1 MSRSDP
7 IAWTRIGKAIAR
19 ISLARAYR
27 FELLQRDEVSAIV
40 TAVNSWFPEISVGS
54 ASCYLREGFF
64 RDDVY
69 FDGEP
74 EKDVLVVLIKKGHEV
89 AGLFSCERDRNT
101 LSLYAR
107 LGVIAPA
114 HRGRG
119 LSRAFPLLAEAIG
132 RAIGM
137 GMIYGMAT
145 LKVPHVQRA
154 FETLGW
160 QLIGIT
166 PGYDREM
173 VAPGVVKR
181 VYEAIYAKVLVAETG
196 LLRPCAR
203 NLTEKTRAFF
213 RLLFPR
219 KRLQRA

>member
-1 MSRSDP
+1 M
-7 IAWTRIGKAIAR
+7 AWTRIEKTIAKVQLTR
-19 ISLARAYR
+19 GYR
-27 FELLQRDEVSAIV
+27 FELLQRQEIPAIV
-40 TAVNSWFPEISVGS
+40 AHVKAWFPEISVGS

-69 FDGEP
+69 FASEP
-74 EKDVLVVLIKKGHEV
+74 DKDVLVVLIKKGREL
-89 AGLFSCERDRNT
+89 AGLFSCDRDRNT
-101 LSLYAR
+101 LALYAR
-107 LGVIAPA
+107 LGVIAPG
-114 HRGRG
+114 HRGMG
-119 LSRAFPLLAEAIG
+119 LSRAFPVLAEAIG